1 MNHGHHHPNDD
12 DFLQRFII
20 TIDIPGPGI
29 DTIAAQTLLNVLSHL
44 EHDGI
49 WPYRT
54 TLEITEPTTH

>member
-1 MNHGHHHPNDD
+1 MKHDHHHRNHD

-29 DTIAAQTLLNVLSHL
+29 DTIAAATLLDVLNHF
-44 EHDGI
+44 EHEGI

-54 TLEITEPTTH
+54 TLEIRGPTTH